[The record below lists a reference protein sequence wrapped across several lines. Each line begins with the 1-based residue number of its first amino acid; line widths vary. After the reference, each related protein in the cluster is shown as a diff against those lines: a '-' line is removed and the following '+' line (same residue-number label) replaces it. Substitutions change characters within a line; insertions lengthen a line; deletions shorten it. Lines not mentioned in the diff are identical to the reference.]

1 MIKNEKARIWVNRI
15 VSMIIAGGIMFLVM
29 NFYVAEK
36 IREELHE
43 VRYEASTL
51 LNDAKSSVKYN
62 NYQSAIKTL
71 DTLFMKHPD
80 SQEALEGKK
89 IYTEIESTL
98 KNQKA
103 LDKEWEIVL
112 PEIRDEWVKMKIVQ
126 LREEQKAKAIEE
138 KEKLEKNMDAILN
151 DEWEKEKVE
160 VKKQWEKEKLS
171 EMLE

>member
-1 MIKNEKARIWVNRI
+1 MIKNEKARLWVNRI

-36 IREELHE
+36 IREELYE